1 MFLIEVYARVE
12 ALFFV
17 CLESWCGFIVQILL
31 LIWWSFKGLKSEI
44 WGVRKEVCV
53 ILANLGVAGSLVRS
67 ISCIKWNCQVVYL
80 GLDVE
85 VENVLKWCFE
95 QLVCNDDIGSICC
108 CVISLVLRNALIVF
122 KFVMLWNVYFLS
134 LCLWLLYCFD
144 GKEYVVLWAN
154 FVNYTRLS
162 VGIIR
167 MYRINMQKVCDCC
180 LKNAREMVYFPT
192 TLLEY

>member
-31 LIWWSFKGLKSEI
+31 LIWWRFKGLKSEI

-85 VENVLKWCFE
+85 VENVLKWCFA
-95 QLVCNDDIGSICC
+95 QLFFNDDIGSLCC

-154 FVNYTRLS
+154 FANCTRLS
-162 VGIIR
+162 VGKIECIELICR
-167 MYRINMQKVCDCC
+167 
-180 LKNAREMVYFPT
+180 VYTVFIWKT
-192 TLLEY
+192 RGKELFFLALF